1 MTVISRPSKLGTWL
15 RRYSLLIVAGIGGAA
30 GVAYAGL
37 HSAGS
42 SSTNVQ
48 NTVSIAMVQNAPPQA
63 KTPTP
68 KAEPKMARDTATDT
82 VQIALL
88 LDTSSSMDGL
98 INQARAQMWNMVS
111 NMGQMT
117 RVVNGKVRG
126 VKVELALYEYGNDA
140 QPASKGFIRQVT
152 PFSSDLD
159 SVSERLNALYTNGG
173 EEYAGEAIKT
183 AANELQWSKDPNAL
197 RFIYIAG
204 NESFDQGPITAAEA
218 IKAAAAKD
226 IDVQMILC
234 GTPQSD
240 TGWDSAAKLAKTD
253 LMTIDM
259 NQVAQAIATPQDDEI
274 LKVNQQLNG
283 TYMAYGTEGGESLA
297 RQQTQDATSARMSKK
312 VAIERSMLKGK
323 ANYDNA
329 QWDVIDAQKNDD
341 KFIETAKD
349 GDLPPELRGKTVEEK
364 KQIVMENAAK
374 RAKLQAKLSQLET
387 ARNDFLAADAKKSAK
402 PVEQTLENELMKS
415 SRKMASKKGYK

>member
-1 MTVISRPSKLGTWL
+1 MTVISRHSKLGGWL
-15 RRYSLLIVAGIGGAA
+15 RRHSLLIVAGIGGAA

-37 HSAGS
+37 HDKGPASP
-42 SSTNVQ
+42 TVQ
-48 NTVSIAMVQNAPPQA
+48 NTVSVALVQNVPPQT
-63 KTPTP
+63 KVPTP
-68 KAEPKMARDTATDT
+68 KAEPKLARDTATDT

-98 INQARAQMWNMVS
+98 INQARAQMWNMVN

-126 VKVELALYEYGNDA
+126 VKIELALYEYGNDS

-173 EEYAGEAIKT
+173 EEYAGQAIKT
-183 AANELQWSKDPNAL
+183 AVNDLKWSKEADAL
-197 RFIYIAG
+197 RFIYVAG
-204 NESFDQGPITAAEA
+204 NESFDQGPITASEA
-218 IKAAAAKD
+218 MKAAAAKG

-234 GTPQSD
+234 GSVAAD
-240 TGWDSAAKLAKTD
+240 TGWDSAAKIAKTD

-274 LKVNQQLNG
+274 LKVNQELNG
-283 TYMAYGTEGGESLA
+283 TYMAYGTDGETSLA
-297 RQQTQDATSARMSKK
+297 RQQTQDVTAAHMSKK
-312 VAIERSMLKGK
+312 VAVERSMMKAK

-329 QWDVIDAQKNDD
+329 QWDLIDAQKNND

-349 GDLPPELRGKTVEEK
+349 GDLPAELRGKSVEEK
-364 KQIVMENAAK
+364 KQIVAANAEK
-374 RAKLQAKLSQLET
+374 RAELQAKLTKLE
-387 ARNDFLAADAKKSAK
+387 ADRNTFIADDAKKNVK

-415 SRKMASKKGYK
+415 SRKMAAKKGYK